1 MGAFDSP
8 AIIGST
14 STHPT
19 KGQLPKII
27 MCFSDISYLHQNTL
41 IAEVTENI
49 NLLSGAQF
57 LSCVI
62 RWGHPQY
69 LNW

>member
-19 KGQLPKII
+19 IKGQLPKII
-27 MCFSDISYLHQNTL
+27 TCFSDISYLHQNTL

-57 LSCVI
+57 
-62 RWGHPQY
+62 
-69 LNW
+69 

>member
-27 MCFSDISYLHQNTL
+27 TCFSDISYLHQNTL

-57 LSCVI
+57 
-62 RWGHPQY
+62 
-69 LNW
+69 

>member
-8 AIIGST
+8 AIIGRT

-27 MCFSDISYLHQNTL
+27 TCFSDISYLHQNTL

-57 LSCVI
+57 
-62 RWGHPQY
+62 
-69 LNW
+69 